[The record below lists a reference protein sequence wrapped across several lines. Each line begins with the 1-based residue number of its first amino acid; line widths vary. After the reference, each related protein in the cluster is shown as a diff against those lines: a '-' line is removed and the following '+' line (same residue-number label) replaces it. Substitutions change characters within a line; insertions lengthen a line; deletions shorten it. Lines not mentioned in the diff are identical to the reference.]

1 MKKVH
6 NFLKRPLPEKR
17 LLIKALLYVWGVKCG
32 LRFLPFRT
40 MLTLIKRVPIKPG
53 PTLFPLNQLLGAMD
67 IAGRNMPRTTCLVR
81 AMAGQAFLARYR
93 HETDLRIGVLKDQFE
108 KRVKAH
114 AWLESQGLV
123 LLGGAVGHYTV
134 FPTLG
139 DLEFR
144 KKVIHPDYTPISAA
158 GAHEA

>member
-17 LLIKALLYVWGVKCG
+17 LLIKALLYLLGVKSG
-32 LRFLPFRT
+32 LRLLPFRT

-53 PTLFPLNQLLGAMD
+53 PTSFALDQLLGAMD
-67 IAGRNMPRTTCLVR
+67 TAGRNVPRATCLVR
-81 AMAGQAFLARYR
+81 AIAGKAFLARYG
-93 HETDLRIGVLKDQFE
+93 HQTDLRIGVLKDESE

-123 LLGGAVGHYTV
+123 LLGGPVGPYTA

-139 DLEFR
+139 GQEFR
-144 KKVIHPDYTPISAA
+144 KRIKIPPNPPLLR
-158 GAHEA
+158 GE

>member
-6 NFLKRPLPEKR
+6 NFFKRPFPEKK
-17 LLIKALLYVWGVKCG
+17 LLIKALLYVWGVKSG
-32 LRFLPFRT
+32 LRLLPFRT

-53 PTLFPLNQLLGAMD
+53 PTSFALNQLLGAID
-67 IAGRNMPRTTCLVR
+67 TAGSNVPRATCLVR
-81 AMAGQAFLARYR
+81 AIAGQAFLARYG
-93 HETDLRIGVLKDQFE
+93 HETDLRIGVLKDETE

-123 LLGGAVGHYTV
+123 VLGGAVGPYTA

-139 DLEFR
+139 DQEFPKR
-144 KKVIHPDYTPISAA
+144 
-158 GAHEA
+158 